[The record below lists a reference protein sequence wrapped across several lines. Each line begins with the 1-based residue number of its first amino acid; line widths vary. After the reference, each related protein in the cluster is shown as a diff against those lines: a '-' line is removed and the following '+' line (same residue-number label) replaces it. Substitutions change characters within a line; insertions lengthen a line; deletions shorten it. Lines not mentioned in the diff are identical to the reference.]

1 MNKGQT
7 PSDQKGSRDETAEEQ
22 ADRKFDDLLQEL
34 RVSQTGVQFLFA
46 FLLILAFQNRFA
58 DIDKFDQTVYVVTI
72 VCCAI
77 ATILL
82 VAPVAVHRAMSGQHR
97 KDEIVAVS
105 ARYAQAGLG
114 FLGLSMV
121 GALVLA
127 LDATMTRSWAIV
139 IALVM
144 GAGIVTAWVVHPRVL
159 ATRAGE
165 RSLSQ

>member
-1 MNKGQT
+1 MNNGQT
-7 PSDQKGSRDETAEEQ
+7 PSDQKGSRDETAAEQ

-58 DIDKFDQTVYVVTI
+58 DIDEFDQTVYVVTI
-72 VCCAI
+72 VCCAM

-82 VAPVAVHRAMSGQHR
+82 IAPVAVHRAMSGQHR

-127 LDATMTRSWAIV
+127 LDATMTRTWAIV
-139 IALVM
+139 IALVV
-144 GAGIVTAWVVHPRVL
+144 GAGIVTAWVLHPRTLVR
-159 ATRAGE
+159 RAEEG
-165 RSLSQ
+165 LS